1 MQSTV
6 ERADHFISLELT
18 LVPEKEFY
26 VLSWLVQSFRYS
38 TFCILQKNIR
48 QFILRKTYKC
58 CSISKDWTR
67 GRLILSK
74 PPILLKMFV
83 LREMIFESVCLAMS
97 WAQLP
102 GMVALHIGKGT
113 KSCNWEWRGGCL
125 TVNRK
130 MMSLN

>member
-6 ERADHFISLELT
+6 ERADHFISLELS

-48 QFILRKTYKC
+48 QFIFRKTSKC

-83 LREMIFESVCLAMS
+83 LREMIFESVCLEMS
-97 WAQLP
+97 WAQTITRH
-102 GMVALHIGKGT
+102 GGT
-113 KSCNWEWRGGCL
+113 AHWKRYKKLQLRVERGL
-125 TVNRK
+125 LNRK